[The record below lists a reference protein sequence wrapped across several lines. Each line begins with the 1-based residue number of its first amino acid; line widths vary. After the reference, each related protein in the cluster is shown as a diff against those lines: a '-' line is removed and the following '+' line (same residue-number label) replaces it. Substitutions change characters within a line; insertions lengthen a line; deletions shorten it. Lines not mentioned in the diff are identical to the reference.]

1 MTGIYRGANGV
12 QKLLKIART
21 DADTM
26 RDDLQDI
33 DRAKASAR
41 AALAEIADS
50 VAREVGA
57 TGDQVAFAAYA
68 DSLRERRVNLKK
80 TLNSLEAAGE
90 EAQEKLSGALG
101 EIAKLERLAEI
112 NARDALVRDGRSE
125 EGEADQATP
134 DRQAVS

>member
-1 MTGIYRGANGV
+1 M
-12 QKLLKIART
+12 
-21 DADTM
+21 
-26 RDDLQDI
+26 
-33 DRAKASAR
+33 
-41 AALAEIADS
+41 
-50 VAREVGA
+50 GA
-57 TGDQVAFAAYA
+57 TGDPVAFAAYA

-112 NARDALVRDGRSE
+112 NARDALVKGGRSE

-134 DRQAVS
+134 DQQAVS